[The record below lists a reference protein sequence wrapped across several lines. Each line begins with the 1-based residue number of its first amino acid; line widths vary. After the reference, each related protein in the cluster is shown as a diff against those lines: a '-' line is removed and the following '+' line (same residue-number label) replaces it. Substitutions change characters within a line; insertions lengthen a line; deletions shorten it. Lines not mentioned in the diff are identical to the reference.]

1 MKRKSRKRQF
11 APSQRLKHTKEQSYR
26 HTKQD
31 RLLSRR
37 KGNTH
42 TAGEVIRTKA
52 VIMIVKHNPIKY

>member
-1 MKRKSRKRQF
+1 MFEEEVQEETVCTIAEAQAHKR
-11 APSQRLKHTKEQSYR
+11 AL

-37 KGNTH
+37 EGNTH
-42 TAGEVIRTKA
+42 TVGEVIRTKA